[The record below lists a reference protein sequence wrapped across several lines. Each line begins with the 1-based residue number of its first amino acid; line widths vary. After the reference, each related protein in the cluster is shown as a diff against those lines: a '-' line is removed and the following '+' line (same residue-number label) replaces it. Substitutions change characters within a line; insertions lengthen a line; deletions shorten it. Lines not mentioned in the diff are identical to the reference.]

1 MQLKSTV
8 GFRFFLFIGISLW
21 SLTTF
26 GEVQI
31 IGSAPDYPDS
41 RVLVYQ
47 DADPLS
53 QKQVLIGTGETDS
66 KGDFTLSFEADKTT
80 PVALYINHI
89 AGNMLVET
97 NKRYKVFFPPLD
109 EEQVRSFSGTAR
121 VGLIIS
127 DLPEDDVNRILSD
140 LNYAVDSF
148 LVANVALIGSKAFP
162 PKLELMEKKLR
173 TRFESFDKDYV
184 LHHLDYTLATT
195 EFSARAFTRRD
206 LFERHLQNSSY
217 PKNPAFFDFLRTFF
231 QRYFE
236 RFEANYGGD
245 LIKNTLD
252 LSDPGPELIG
262 LLQKDEF
269 LEDLELRELVAIHAL
284 TEGFYT
290 NLPRKKVVSCL
301 NHIAAAGSTEFNRLA
316 AENTIARLTATATG
330 FPAPD
335 FTFKDQHNESVSLSD
350 FRGKHVYLEF
360 TSTWCS
366 ECKREQDLLPALL
379 KEYGDVVEVVTIF
392 TDSDRE
398 AYQQY
403 LAKYPHY
410 TWPLLFDET
419 GFESRDLYNV
429 RTLPTFFLISPE
441 GEILQSPASSP
452 TDGIVEHLYP
462 ILQKAREEKRFKVGQ
477 K

>member
-8 GFRFFLFIGISLW
+8 GFRFLLFIGICLW
-21 SLTTF
+21 SLTAF

-31 IGSAPDYPDS
+31 IGTAPDYPDA

-53 QKQVLIGTGETDS
+53 QKQMLIGTANTDS
-66 KGDFTLSFEADKTT
+66 KGDFTISFEADKTA
-80 PVALYINHI
+80 PVTLYINHV
-89 AGNMLVET
+89 AGTMLVEPD
-97 NKRYKVFFPPLD
+97 KRYQVFFPPLQ

-121 VGLIIS
+121 VGLIFS
-127 DLPEDDVNRILSD
+127 DLPNNDVNRLISD

-148 LVANVALIGSKAFP
+148 LVANVAIIGSKAFP
-162 PKLELMEKKLR
+162 PKLELMEQKLR
-173 TRFESFDKDYV
+173 NRFESFDNEYI

-206 LFERHLQNSSY
+206 LYERHLQNSTY
-217 PKNPAFFDFLRTFF
+217 PENPAFFDFLRTFF

-252 LSDPGPELIG
+252 LAEPGPELIG

-269 LEDLELRELVAIHAL
+269 LEDLELRELVAIQGL

-290 NLPRKKVVSCL
+290 NLPRKKVISCL
-301 NHIAAAGSTEFNRLA
+301 NHIAIAGSTDFNRRA
-316 AENTIARLTATATG
+316 AENTRAKLTATAVG

-335 FTFKDQHNESVSLSD
+335 FKYSDQHNEAVSLSD

-366 ECKREQDLLPALL
+366 DCKREQDLLPALL
-379 KEYGDVVEVVTIF
+379 EEYGDVVEVVTIF
-392 TDSDRE
+392 TDSDPE
-398 AYQQY
+398 NYQQY

-429 RTLPTFFLISPE
+429 RTLPTFFLINPE
-441 GEILQSPASSP
+441 GRILQSPASSP

-462 ILQKAREEKRFKVGQ
+462 ILQKAQEEKRFKVGE
-477 K
+477 